1 MIATSGFLGA
11 LECTK
16 FVFHWGSTMDCTAGA
31 YSVPPGP
38 LAGLSGDPTS
48 KGKGSGGERRE
59 KGRDGRG
66 GGERAAEGKGEGTA
80 PLRQIPGSAPENK

>member
-1 MIATSGFLGA
+1 
-11 LECTK
+11 
-16 FVFHWGSTMDCTAGA
+16 MDCTAGA

-59 KGRDGRG
+59 KEETGEEEKRGQQRGRERG
-66 GGERAAEGKGEGTA
+66 
-80 PLRQIPGSAPENK
+80 PPP

>member
-16 FVFHWGSTMDCTAGA
+16 FVFHWGSTMNCTAGA
-31 YSVPPGP
+31 YSVPPDP
-38 LAGLSGDPTS
+38 IAGLSGDPTS

-59 KGRDGRG
+59 KEERGEEEKRGQQRGRERG
-66 GGERAAEGKGEGTA
+66 PPPNANSWIC
-80 PLRQIPGSAPENK
+80 P